1 MIFTV
6 VAIGIENS
14 KLDCK
19 WISPGPN
26 HLQSTMMMCQ
36 KLSTSVTTVVLLKS
50 DSQTAIV
57 FEPHGRSITNALA
70 LGVTLQSRFGS
81 SALLDIIR

>member
-14 KLDCK
+14 KLDCT

-36 KLSTSVTTVVLLKS
+36 ELPMSVATVVLFKS

-57 FEPHGRSITNALA
+57 FEPHGRSITNTLA
-70 LGVTLQSRFGS
+70 WCHLAIQVWE
-81 SALLDIIR
+81 